1 MPVGVSRPHGLSQA
15 GCVRSQIV
23 WLRLKNGRPEQAKRN
38 VLNAH
43 LLSFVPKFQ
52 HNTNH
57 SLRERRHVT
66 LVAVVHHSGL
76 DLLPG
81 LTYRPSHELLLF
93 PLSWL
98 TFILIP
104 VSGPSISI
112 TGLVG
117 PAGSIAWMS
126 GSASRKVLRN
136 ALGLAQERVPI
147 SSGRLRPARIGS
159 ASGHAE
165 PL

>member
-1 MPVGVSRPHGLSQA
+1 MVNPYPEISQNQRDGQKEQPQERIPRAGVDA
-15 GCVRSQIV
+15 
-23 WLRLKNGRPEQAKRN
+23 RLKNGRPEQAKRN

-57 SLRERRHVT
+57 SLRERRHVP
-66 LVAVVHHSGL
+66 LVAAVHHSGL
-76 DLLPG
+76 DPLPG

-104 VSGPSISI
+104 VN
-112 TGLVG
+112 LDNR
-117 PAGSIAWMS
+117 AGRANRQHSLDVRVCIKE
-126 GSASRKVLRN
+126 GAS
-136 ALGLAQERVPI
+136 
-147 SSGRLRPARIGS
+147 
-159 ASGHAE
+159 
-165 PL
+165 